1 MLSRGQQKLL
11 VSALKL
17 AQGDV
22 FSGHSNGRDC
32 LFLLDDLPAELD
44 AYHLR
49 LVCQEVARQ
58 GAQVFITCI
67 ALPDLTAAWQPDENY
82 SVFHVEH
89 GQVTPQ
95 RADTA
100 IGQPPTTD
108 HKQREQL

>member
-17 AQGDV
+17 AQGEV
-22 FSGHSNGRDC
+22 FAGEQRGRDC

-49 LVCQEVARQ
+49 LVCQEVFRL

-67 ALPDLTAAWQPDENY
+67 DLPDLTSAWQPDEEY
-82 SVFHVEH
+82 SVFHVEQGRVIPH
-89 GQVTPQ
+89 
-95 RADTA
+95 RADIA
-100 IGQPPTTD
+100 IKQRPTTD
-108 HKQREQL
+108 RKQSEDL